1 MKRPNPKKKKK
12 STVQEVIKAA
22 EPSSTPPPS
31 PPPSPCVDKE
41 ARLKVS
47 RVASQIALV
56 LLIMFIM
63 VWGRSCYFQQNHYSE
78 AEAAFK
84 DKNYKDAMTSY
95 EWTIKMY
102 TPLSGEVE
110 DACEKLWFIAGEY
123 EKKGELDFALIAYR
137 SLRSSIYSIKS
148 LYLPYGKW
156 ISLADEKIEGILAM
170 QKLRETAASA
180 AGKDKAA
187 DNN

>member
-12 STVQEVIKAA
+12 SIEQEVIKVA
-22 EPSSTPPPS
+22 EPSPTPPPS
-31 PPPSPCVDKE
+31 PLTDRD
-41 ARLKVS
+41 ARLKVVS
-47 RVASQIALV
+47 VARQIALV
-56 LLIMFIM
+56 LLIMFVM
-63 VWGRSCYFQQNHYSE
+63 VWFRSCYYQQNHYSE

-110 DACEKLWFIAGEY
+110 DACEKLWLIAGEY
-123 EKKGELDFALIAYR
+123 EKKGELDLALIAYR

-148 LYLPYGKW
+148 FYLPYGKW
-156 ISLADEKIEGILAM
+156 IPLTDEKIEGIL
-170 QKLRETAASA
+170 QIEKLREKAEAAKVK
-180 AGKDKAA
+180 AG
-187 DNN
+187 NN

>member
-12 STVQEVIKAA
+12 STVQEVIKPAQ
-22 EPSSTPPPS
+22 PSSTPPPS
-31 PPPSPCVDKE
+31 PCVDKD
-41 ARLKVS
+41 ARGKVLS
-47 RVASQIALV
+47 AAKQIALV

-63 VWGRSCYFQQNHYSE
+63 VWGRSCYFQQNHYQE

-84 DKNYKDAMTSY
+84 DKKYKDAITSY

-123 EKKGELDFALIAYR
+123 EKKGQLDLSLIAYR

-148 LYLPYGKW
+148 FYLPYGK
-156 ISLADEKIEGILAM
+156 
-170 QKLRETAASA
+170 
-180 AGKDKAA
+180 
-187 DNN
+187 

>member
-12 STVQEVIKAA
+12 SAAQEVISPLK
-22 EPSSTPPPS
+22 PDSTPPPS
-31 PPPSPCVDKE
+31 PLSDKD
-41 ARLKVS
+41 ARLKVVS
-47 RVASQIALV
+47 VIKQVALV
-56 LLIMFIM
+56 LLIMFVM
-63 VWGRSCYFQQNHYSE
+63 VWVRACYYQQNHYSE

-123 EKKGELDFALIAYR
+123 EKKGQLDMALIGYR

-148 LYLPYGKW
+148 FYMPYGKW
-156 ISLADEKIEGILAM
+156 IPLTDKKIEEILAIEY
-170 QKLRETAASA
+170 LREKAASA
-180 AGKDKAA
+180 AARDKAG
-187 DNN
+187 NN